1 MTERERL
8 IELLKSDSCES
19 PMLCDPNCKY
29 ANLERCYEERTAD
42 YLLENGVTVLPA
54 KVGDTVYIKNEPH
67 DILAMYIE
75 ENEISY
81 IANYDCDERNC
92 LECPYAKEILFGEV
106 TMCEKSEY
114 SEFTASDIGKTVF
127 LTREEAEKA
136 LAERNGKE

>member
-8 IELLKSDSCES
+8 IELLKSDSCKS

-75 ENEISY
+75 GNEISY
-81 IANYDCDERNC
+81 IANYDCEERNC

-136 LAERNGKE
+136 LKESEDNG